1 MYTIVFKFNDG
12 SVSGHV
18 CPTKSVR
25 NRVLQDVMHHAGD
38 KVEAWR
44 GADSTGWDIES
55 GVGVWQTI
63 QTEPQHMR
71 VEWA

>member
-1 MYTIVFKFNDG
+1 
-12 SVSGHV
+12 
-18 CPTKSVR
+18 VR
-25 NRVLQDVMHHAGD
+25 NRVLEDVMHHVGD